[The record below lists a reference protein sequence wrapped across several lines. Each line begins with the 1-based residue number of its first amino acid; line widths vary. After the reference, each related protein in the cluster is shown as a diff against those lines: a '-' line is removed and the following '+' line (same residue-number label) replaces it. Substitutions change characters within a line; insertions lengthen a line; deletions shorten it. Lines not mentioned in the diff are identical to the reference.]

1 MINQIID
8 FCLHRRVLLIGV
20 TILVAVYGW
29 YAWTQ
34 LTIEAYPELA
44 DVTAQVT
51 TQVPGLAA
59 EEIEQQITIPL
70 ERGLANV
77 PGLVHMRSSSTFG
90 LSLITLV
97 FREGADD
104 YFERQ
109 RVTEALTQVTLPPG
123 VVPGLGALTG
133 PAGEIYRYTL
143 ESPSKNL
150 MELSEIQRWIVIPSL
165 KQVPGVADVNNFGG
179 FTREFQLELDPAQLL
194 RYNVGVN
201 DVISALSN
209 NSANAGGS
217 RITRGDQSYI
227 VRGIGMMHTLG
238 DMSNVVVTQHG
249 GTPLLVGDLGKLQ
262 YGHQVREGILGKD
275 NNPDTLEGIVDLL
288 KYENPS
294 RVLEGVHA
302 KVAELQKRLAP
313 MDVKIAPYIDRDDL
327 VHATVEK
334 VSHTV
339 IEGVSLVTI
348 VLILFLGSP
357 RSALVVAVTIPLSL
371 VAVFILMRATNMS
384 ANLFSLGAIDFGVIV
399 DGAIVVTE
407 AILRRREAHPDVALT
422 PEDVSSASSQV
433 MRPIF
438 FATLVIIT
446 AYLPLFGFERAEG
459 KLFKPMAFTVSYA
472 LLGALLATLTLIPG
486 LAYMALRK
494 PHRTFENKPL
504 ISLQHAYRRT
514 LVVLLDQ
521 PLIAYVLGGTAM
533 IGVLVLGLAL
543 GREFLPEL
551 DEGSLW
557 LQVQMP
563 SGLSLDKAS
572 EKTGE
577 LRRIVREFPEVSYVV
592 TQLGRND
599 SGTDPWTPS
608 HVESGV
614 GLKPY
619 HLWPNGETKAEF
631 LRKFNA
637 RLQQIPGVTVGI
649 SQPIVDGENDM
660 IGGAHSPL
668 VLRIYG
674 EDFKELRRIGGEIV
688 DVLHSI
694 RGTADASIFQEPPI
708 PQVAIDI
715 DRAAAARYGIN
726 ISDITNLIQTA
737 IGGAPITQVYV
748 ADRVYNV
755 TARIAPS
762 LANNLETIGQ
772 LPLTS
777 ADGARV
783 PLSMLAQIK
792 LQNGESTIAHEMSE
806 RQITIRVDNRDRALS
821 DYLADAEGQIAKK
834 VKFDTQKYRTEW
846 AGTFENQQRAQARL
860 VIVMAGVVAIM
871 AILLFTMFHKLHQ
884 VALLLGVVPA
894 ATLGGLIALHLRGE
908 TLNIATA
915 VGFIALFGVAVQNG
929 IIMVANFNRLRE
941 QGFSLYESVLNG
953 AIERFRPVLMTA
965 TVATVGMLPA
975 ALATGVGTDVQRG
988 LASAVTGGLPVAT
1001 LLTLFIIPPVYL
1013 TFEQFF
1019 ARLHEYLDARRARKG
1034 AASAGGA
1041 P

>member
-1 MINQIID
+1 MIDRLID
-8 FCLHRRVLLIGV
+8 FCLQRRVLIIGI
-20 TILVAVYGW
+20 TILVAIYGW
-29 YAWTQ
+29 YSWTQ
-34 LTIEAYPELA
+34 MTIEAYPELS

-70 ERGLANV
+70 ERGLYTV

-97 FREGADD
+97 FREGAED
-104 YFERQ
+104 YWQRQ
-109 RVTEALTQVTLPPG
+109 RVTEAISQVTLPTG
-123 VVPGLGALTG
+123 VTPGLDPVSG
-133 PAGEIYRYTL
+133 PAGEIFRYTL

-150 MELSEIQRWIVIPSL
+150 MELSEIQNWIVIPAL
-165 KQVPGVADVNNFGG
+165 KQVPGVANIDNFGG
-179 FTREFQLELDPAQLL
+179 FTKQFQLELDPAQLL
-194 RYNVGVN
+194 RYNVSVN
-201 DVISALSN
+201 DVVTALSN
-209 NSANAGGS
+209 NTANAGGA
-217 RITRGDQSYI
+217 RITRGDQAYI

-238 DMSNVVVTQHG
+238 DMSRVVVTQRSG
-249 GTPLLVGDLGKLQ
+249 SPVLIGDLGKLQ

-275 NNPDTLEGIVDLL
+275 NNPDTIEGIVDQL

-294 RVLEGVHA
+294 RVLQGVHA
-302 KVAELQKRLAP
+302 KVEELQKRLAP
-313 MDVKIAPYIDRDDL
+313 MDVKIVPFIDRDDL
-327 VHATVEK
+327 VDATIEK

-339 IEGVSLVTI
+339 IEGVGLVLI

-357 RSALVVAVTIPLSL
+357 RAAIVVAVTIPLSL
-371 VAVFILMRATNMS
+371 VAVFILMRTTNMP

-407 AILRRREAHPDVALT
+407 AILRKREAHPELELSPA
-422 PEDVSSASSQV
+422 DVSHSASQV

-459 KLFKPMAFTVSYA
+459 KLFKPMAFTVGYA
-472 LLGALLATLTLIPG
+472 LFGALLATLVLVPG
-486 LAYMALRK
+486 LAYLALRK
-494 PHRTFENKPL
+494 PHRNFENRPL
-504 ISLQHAYRRT
+504 LWLQEKYQNILKR
-514 LVVLLDQ
+514 LLDQ

-533 IGVLVLGLAL
+533 VGVLAFGLLL

-557 LQVQMP
+557 LQVQLP

-572 EKTGE
+572 DMTGE
-577 LRRIVREFPEVSYVV
+577 LRRVVREFPEVSYIV

-599 SGTDPWTPS
+599 TGTDPWTPS
-608 HVESGV
+608 HVEAGV
-614 GLKPY
+614 GLTPY
-619 HLWPNGETKAEF
+619 HTWPNGETKAEF

-637 RLQQIPGVTVGI
+637 RMQQIPGISVGI

-668 VLRIYG
+668 VLRVYG

-688 DVLHSI
+688 DVLHGI
-694 RGTADASIFQEPPI
+694 PGTADASIFQEPPI
-708 PQVAIDI
+708 PQLAIEV
-715 DRAAAARYGIN
+715 DRAATARYGIN
-726 ISDITNLIQTA
+726 VSDITNLIQTV
-737 IGGAPITQVYV
+737 IGGAAVTQVYV
-748 ADRVYNV
+748 ADRLYSV
-755 TARIAPS
+755 TARIKAE
-762 LANNLETIGQ
+762 LANNVEAIGQ
-772 LPLTS
+772 LTLNS
-777 ADGARV
+777 SDGARI
-783 PLSMLAQIK
+783 PLSMLAKIH
-792 LQNGESTIAHEMSE
+792 LQNGESTIAHEMGQ
-806 RQITIRVDNRDRALS
+806 RQITIRVDNRGRALS
-821 DYLADAEGQIAKK
+821 EYLADAEQQIKQK
-834 VKFDTQKYRTEW
+834 VKFDTQKYRTQW

-860 VIVMAGVVAIM
+860 IVVMAGVIGIM
-871 AILLFTMFHKLHQ
+871 AVLLFTMFHKLHQ
-884 VALLLGVVPA
+884 VVLLLGVVPA
-894 ATLGGLIALHLRGE
+894 ATLGGLISLHLRGE

-929 IIMVANFNRLRE
+929 IIMVANFNRQRE
-941 QGFSLYESVLNG
+941 EGAPLYEAVLHG

-988 LASAVTGGLPVAT
+988 LASVVTGGLPVAT

-1013 TFEQFF
+1013 TFERFF
-1019 ARLHEYLDARRARKG
+1019 ARLREWLDARQRRKKP
-1034 AASAGGA
+1034 AISGGM